1 MLPKNI
7 MIWPGRVG
15 SDRFTANIC
24 LLRDEILLLK
34 LSERRAKRV
43 ALLNEV
49 QKAKLYSY
57 LADIFLSAWVASYL
71 CMYFKIFCRYFREKY
86 LTQRSEI
93 LHTPLYLPSSMQV
106 RRWGASE
113 ARQSV
118 ASSQCTKMIYFLLKK
133 LSQLEI

>member
-57 LADIFLSAWVASYL
+57 LAGIFLSAWVAMYL
-71 CMYFKIFCRYFREKY
+71 SMYVCMYFKIFCRYFREKY
-86 LTQRSEI
+86 LT
-93 LHTPLYLPSSMQV
+93 
-106 RRWGASE
+106 
-113 ARQSV
+113 
-118 ASSQCTKMIYFLLKK
+118 
-133 LSQLEI
+133 